1 MLTYAI
7 ALMLS
12 VAPADVAMRV
22 HAAEGH
28 CLHLLH
34 AVCVYVERCGP
45 PEGSYDVCSQALLDS
60 WGGRSTCERLESWP
74 SERRRCAAELIT
86 GPGCGW
92 PDEACGQ

>member
-1 MLTYAI
+1 MIAYALPLLLHFAGPQV
-7 ALMLS
+7 ALQ
-12 VAPADVAMRV
+12 V

-45 PEGSYDVCSQALLDS
+45 ENGDYDVCSKALNDS

-74 SERRRCAAELIT
+74 PERRRCAAKLIT
-86 GPGCGW
+86 GPGCEW
-92 PDEACGQ
+92 PEGACGP